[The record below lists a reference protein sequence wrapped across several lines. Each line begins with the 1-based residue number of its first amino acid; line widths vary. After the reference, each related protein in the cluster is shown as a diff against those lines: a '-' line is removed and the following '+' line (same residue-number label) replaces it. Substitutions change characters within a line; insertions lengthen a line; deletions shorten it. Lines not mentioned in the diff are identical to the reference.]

1 METMWLDVFEGVEL
15 ILNLFTNSMESRAY
29 CPTFNNF
36 CDHGLHSYT
45 YCLCLNLT
53 LNICYF
59 NFFLSLFI
67 FELLDR
73 TCTILYFVRS
83 SDFLR
88 FCWEIITFGGVF
100 WVIFLTLAILIKTT

>member
-36 CDHGLHSYT
+36 RDHGLHSYT

-73 TCTILYFVRS
+73 TCTILYFIRS
-83 SDFLR
+83 SDFFEVLLGDYNIWW
-88 FCWEIITFGGVF
+88 CVLSD
-100 WVIFLTLAILIKTT
+100 IFDTSYTY